1 MFIRV
6 LSFSLLF
13 LIASP
18 AYSLTGANNTLFEFY
33 LTSYINNEPSKNE
46 LIQEIMNSRGI
57 EEVNYKISQLIY
69 KISENRSL
77 TADQKDSLINSI
89 LGALYPKDLDA
100 KLMKNKANRAIILT
114 VNTLLNIFG
123 FNFVT
128 YKLLYYLV
136 RKNPDFAEIK
146 VLILS
151 SHIIKKT
158 FIPAFDKNTK
168 GMELRMFKWK
178 TLLSKDLTDHGP
190 RLCSRVLF
198 L

>member
-136 RKNPDFAEIK
+136 RKNPDLAEIK

-168 GMELRMFKWK
+168 GMELRMFK
-178 TLLSKDLTDHGP
+178 
-190 RLCSRVLF
+190 
-198 L
+198 